1 MAQKKSISD
10 YKNRMMTKTTAQGDT
25 RIRITLSRQQYEQ
38 AEKIAQRA
46 SMTIDEVI
54 QRYVCRCI
62 ADLRNP

>member
-25 RIRITLSRQQYEQ
+25 RIRITLSKEQYEQ
-38 AEKIAQRA
+38 AQKIAQRA
-46 SMTIDEVI
+46 SMTVDEVI

>member
-1 MAQKKSISD
+1 
-10 YKNRMMTKTTAQGDT
+10 MMTKTTAQGDT